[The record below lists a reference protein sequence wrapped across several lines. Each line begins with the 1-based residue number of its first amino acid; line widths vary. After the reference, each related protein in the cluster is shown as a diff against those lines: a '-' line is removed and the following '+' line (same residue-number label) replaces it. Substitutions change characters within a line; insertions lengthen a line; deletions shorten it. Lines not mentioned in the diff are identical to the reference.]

1 MYGTSRSEG
10 GDKAM
15 GMVPWD
21 PFSDLARIREQM
33 DRFAAS
39 MLGEWPGYWGY
50 GPWRRAGRGMRH
62 LMMPGMGKVT
72 RPPWAGWTFG
82 PSVDVKETDK
92 DIVVSAEIPG
102 VDPDNIDVEVTEDSV
117 ILKGEVKQ
125 EESTENESYRM
136 MERRYGAFHRVI
148 PLPAEVKAN
157 EARAEYRNGVLEIRI
172 PRSENAKARSVK
184 LKINKHIQ

>member
-1 MYGTSRSEG
+1 
-10 GDKAM
+10 M

-33 DRFAAS
+33 DKFAAS
-39 MLGEWPGYWGY
+39 MFNEWPGYWGY
-50 GPWRRAGRGMRH
+50 GGGRRAGRGMRH
-62 LMMPGMGKVT
+62 LMMPGPGKAM
-72 RPPWAGWTFG
+72 RSPWAGWTFG

-92 DIVVSAEIPG
+92 DIVVSAEVPG

-125 EESTENESYRM
+125 EESAENETYRM
-136 MERRYGAFHRVI
+136 TERRYGAFHRVI
-148 PLPAEVKAN
+148 PLPAEVKAS
-157 EARAEYRNGVLEIRI
+157 EARADYRNGVLEIRI

-184 LKINKHIQ
+184 LKVNKNLH